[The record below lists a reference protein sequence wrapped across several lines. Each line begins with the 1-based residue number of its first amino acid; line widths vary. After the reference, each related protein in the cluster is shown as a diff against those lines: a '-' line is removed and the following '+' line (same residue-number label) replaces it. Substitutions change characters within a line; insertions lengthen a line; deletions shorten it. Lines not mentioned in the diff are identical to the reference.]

1 MIYRC
6 LVFVC
11 QFLWGSICGQTRL
24 KAPGPTTGGSEFE
37 EAAWP
42 SQAHPSQS
50 TETLVN
56 GIVGIVFVATFVAC
70 GDGSISIIPFLRM
83 NILKARYCAVKT
95 HSACGPCGPIC
106 CGEPKNSAATP
117 QNCSCQFGFHVFIIF
132 LTVFFGSM
140 DWFKGKST
148 GNHRFSH

>member
-24 KAPGPTTGGSEFE
+24 KAPGPTTGGGSEFE

-50 TETLVN
+50 TQTLVN
-56 GIVGIVFVATFVAC
+56 GIVGIVFVATLVAC

-106 CGEPKNSAATP
+106 CGEPLF
-117 QNCSCQFGFHVFIIF
+117 SCNTSELFLSVWFSWFHHFGCGILIMV
-132 LTVFFGSM
+132 
-140 DWFKGKST
+140 
-148 GNHRFSH
+148 

>member
-56 GIVGIVFVATFVAC
+56 GIVGIVFC
-70 GDGSISIIPFLRM
+70 
-83 NILKARYCAVKT
+83 C
-95 HSACGPCGPIC
+95 HIC
-106 CGEPKNSAATP
+106 CMWRWVNFYHT
-117 QNCSCQFGFHVFIIF
+117 IF
-132 LTVFFGSM
+132 E
-140 DWFKGKST
+140 DE
-148 GNHRFSH
+148 HP